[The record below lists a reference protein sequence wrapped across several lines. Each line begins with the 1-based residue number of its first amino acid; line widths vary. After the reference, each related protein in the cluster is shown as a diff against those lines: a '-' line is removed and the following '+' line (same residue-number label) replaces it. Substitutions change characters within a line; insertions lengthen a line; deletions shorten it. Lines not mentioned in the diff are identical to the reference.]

1 MLSPIKGIVTSKI
14 KLIKP
19 DVVISYGDWF
29 PHLVMLGLNN
39 RYPIVYSNRS
49 NPNIRYSKPIEFVR
63 WLAYKLTPPA
73 GIIAQ
78 TSYAK
83 ARKLRILGDKIP
95 IKIVPNP
102 LLFSDLPIV
111 EKNNWIVS
119 VGRLHKEK
127 GFIRLIE
134 AYSAIRNK
142 DWKLVLIGDGIH
154 KTEIINFVNHKG
166 LGNNVVFIGKVKEVA
181 SLLMQSKIFVL
192 ASHKEGFPN
201 ALLEACSLGLPSI
214 SFDIVA
220 GPSDIIENEIN
231 GILLPDGDIRGLTM
245 AIDRLIDDEELR
257 NRLGQNAR
265 NSSERFD
272 INILGREVF
281 SFLYEITSKWKN
293 AFSLSHYARVQR

>member
-1 MLSPIKGIVTSKI
+1 MVSPINGEIIRTINKI
-14 KLIKP
+14 SP
-19 DVVISYGDWF
+19 DIVISYGDWY
-29 PHLVMLGLNN
+29 PHLIMLGLKN
-39 RYPIVYSNRS
+39 RYPFVYSNRS
-49 NPNIRYSKPIEFVR
+49 SPKIRYSKPIEFVR
-63 WLAYKLTPPA
+63 RLAYKLTPPA

-102 LLFSDLPIV
+102 VLFSDLPIV

-154 KTEIINFVNHKG
+154 KVEITNFVNHKG
-166 LGNNVVFIGKVKEVA
+166 LDNNVVFIGKVKDVPL
-181 SLLMQSKIFVL
+181 LLMQSKIFVL
-192 ASHKEGFPN
+192 ASHMEGFPN
-201 ALLEACSLGLPSI
+201 ALVEACSLGLPSI

-231 GILLPDGDIRGLTM
+231 GILLPDGDVRGLTM
-245 AIDRLIDDEELR
+245 AIDRLIDDEDLR
-257 NRLGQNAR
+257 KRLGQNAKI
-265 NSSERFD
+265 SSNRFD
-272 INILGREVF
+272 IDILGREIY
-281 SFLYEITSKWKN
+281 SFLCEINSSWTKR
-293 AFSLSHYARVQR
+293 L